1 LQKVSDIA
9 DRVEKKNIRNE
20 SMKLFD
26 DIIEK
31 TKNWLPQDGT
41 VNYYGKL
48 LNQNEADFYLNKLLE
63 TIEWRNDE
71 AIIFGK
77 KIITKRKVA
86 WYGEKPFEYTYSNIT
101 KYALSWTQELL
112 ELKTLIE
119 KETGETFN
127 SCLLNLYHNG
137 EEGMAWH
144 SDGETDLKK
153 DGAIGSLSFGA
164 ERKFSFKHKQTD
176 EKVELILEHGSL
188 LVMKGTT
195 QTHWLHRL
203 PPTKKVFR
211 PRVNLT
217 FRTIIQ

>member
-1 LQKVSDIA
+1 MD
-9 DRVEKKNIRNE
+9 
-20 SMKLFD
+20 LFNQTID
-26 DIIEK
+26 KI
-31 TKNWLPQDGT
+31 KNWLPQDGT

-48 LNQNEADFYLNKLLE
+48 FNQKEANFYLNRLLE

-86 WYGEKPFEYTYSNIT
+86 WYGEKPFEYTYSNRT
-101 KYALSWTQELL
+101 KYALPWTKELL
-112 ELKTLIE
+112 ELQNIIE

-137 EEGMAWH
+137 DEGMAWH

-153 DGAIGSLSFGA
+153 NGAIGSLSFGA
-164 ERKFSFKHKQTD
+164 ERKFALKHKQTN
-176 EKVELILEHGSL
+176 ERVELVLEHGSL
-188 LVMKGTT
+188 LVMKDTT

-203 PPTKKVFR
+203 PPTKKVTM

-217 FRTIIQ
+217 FRTIVH

>member
-1 LQKVSDIA
+1 MD
-9 DRVEKKNIRNE
+9 
-20 SMKLFD
+20 LFENSID
-26 DIIEK
+26 K
-31 TKNWLPQDGT
+31 TKNWLPKDGT

-48 LNQNEADFYLNKLLE
+48 FNQQQADDYLETLLN

-71 AIIFGK
+71 AVIFGK

-86 WYGEKPFEYTYSNIT
+86 WYGDKPFEYTYSNIS
-101 KYALSWTQELL
+101 KYALPWTEELL
-112 ELKTLIE
+112 ALKTAIE

-137 EEGMAWH
+137 SEGMAWH

-153 DGAIGSLSFGA
+153 NGAIGSLTFGA
-164 ERKFSFKHKQTD
+164 ERKFAFKHKQTK

-188 LVMKGTT
+188 LVMKDTT
-195 QTHWLHRL
+195 QTHWWHRL
-203 PPTKKVFR
+203 PPTKKVIA

-217 FRTIIQ
+217 FRTIVA